1 MVDEANVWWEGGI
14 GGQEREGEWVM
25 SWEGSHIV
33 CGVAGMPAGWAG
45 NGGGPPGG
53 ESVNTRDRGGME
65 GCRCVHG

>member
-1 MVDEANVWWEGGI
+1 MLRRQRNGGWEALGGK
-14 GGQEREGEWVM
+14 EGEGEGVM
-25 SWEGSHIV
+25 GGEGSHIV